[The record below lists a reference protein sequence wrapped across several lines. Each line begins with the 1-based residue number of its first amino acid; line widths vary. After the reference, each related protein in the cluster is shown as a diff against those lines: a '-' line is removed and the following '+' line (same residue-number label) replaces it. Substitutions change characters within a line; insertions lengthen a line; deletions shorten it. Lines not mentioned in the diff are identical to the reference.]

1 MTEKTNYKNIL
12 LIILALGAIIIYSI
26 ITKYFSMSL

>member
-12 LIILALGAIIIYSI
+12 LIILALGTIIIYSI
-26 ITKYFSMSL
+26 ITKYFSMNL